1 VGAETVQAQEKAVVQ
16 LDTGSSQDMALRLA
30 DMETKLGLVHQFFKK
45 VMEKDVDYGT
55 IPGTPKPSLYKPGAE
70 KLCELYNFAIT
81 IAEKDEEK
89 DIKTGYYRVRIV
101 VRLVHRATGTV
112 VAEGIGEASSY
123 ESKYRYRWVYERD
136 VPRGVDKD
144 SLLSKE
150 FEGRNGPYYKY
161 RVENADLFDQ
171 WNTVLKMAKKRA
183 LVDATLSATRSSGI
197 FSQAEDELDAW
208 IEGEFEEVQDGQ
220 EQPEGQGTGTPPH
233 QGQGQGQGQP
243 RQNGNTGGRAN
254 RGSSNPGA
262 PATEKQIGAIFGA
275 GKAKGLSSGDVKD
288 LVYQQVQK
296 EVNALTMGEA
306 SDLIGLIQKTGKSDL
321 LAMISGIPED
331 EPPSLFGGGQP

>member
-1 VGAETVQAQEKAVVQ
+1 VAHAEAAQTQERALVQ

-30 DMETKLGLVHQFFKK
+30 DMERKLDLVHQFFKK
-45 VMEKDVDYGT
+45 VMEKDVDYGV

-81 IAEKDEEK
+81 LAEKDEEK
-89 DIKTGYYRVRIV
+89 DLKTGYYRARIV

-112 VAEGIGEASSY
+112 IAEGIGEASSY
-123 ESKYRYRWVYERD
+123 ESKYRYRWVFERD
-136 VPRGVDKD
+136 IPRGLDKD

-161 RVENADLFDQ
+161 RVENTDLFDQ

-208 IEGEFEEVQDGQ
+208 IEGEFEEVDGQ
-220 EQPEGQGTGTPPH
+220 QEGRDGGERPVQS
-233 QGQGQGQGQP
+233 QGQGQP
-243 RQNGNTGGRAN
+243 RQNGAASGKAN
-254 RGSSNPGA
+254 RGPSNPGA

-306 SDLIGLIQKTGKSDL
+306 SDLIGLIQKTSKSDL
-321 LAMISGIPED
+321 LAMISGVPED